1 VLTKSDTLWYTVYN
15 NKGDE
20 KMAISKDSNRIAAT
34 VSKEVYDIV
43 TKLAKEQNR
52 SISAM
57 AAILIEK
64 GLKFYRK

>member
-1 VLTKSDTLWYTVYN
+1 
-15 NKGDE
+15 
-20 KMAISKDSNRIAAT
+20 MAISKDSNRIAAT